1 MLNKQNLAL
10 LVAALPSMAALA
22 ADDVALP
29 AIVVTGHQA
38 DPAAASLAT
47 SDTAR
52 LLSSRPGASVWG
64 AGGVSAL
71 PVLRGLADDRLKV
84 NIDGA
89 ESTSA
94 CGNHMNS
101 PLSYVTSTQVIAA
114 QVVAGISPVSLGG
127 DNIGGVIAVDTLQPL
142 FAKPG
147 EGLLAGGELSL
158 QARSVDQGRTV
169 GVQAHVANAS
179 LSAAYSGGMTQAES
193 YKDGHGNTVLDTLYK
208 ATNHAVTLAA
218 QGDGHRVT
226 FKAGQQTI
234 PYQGYVNQ
242 YMDMTHNRGVFANL
256 GYAGQFGWGRL
267 EAKLYSQNTQ
277 HEMGF
282 FTPEKTGTMPMNT
295 HGRDLGVKVKA
306 ELPWQAG
313 TLRLGQEFHRFRLD
327 DWWPPVTGSMMM
339 GPGTYQNIVN
349 GKRSRLAFFGEWEG
363 QLNAQWRTLLG
374 LRNETV
380 TTNAGNVQD
389 YGCGMMCMADSMAAM
404 AFNARDRHQRDN
416 LLDATALATYTA
428 GTYAGTHAE
437 YELGLARKSRVPNL
451 YERYTWGRGTMAMTM
466 TGWFGDANGYVGNI
480 DLKPETAH
488 TLSATGRW
496 HDAGKQAWEASVTPY
511 FTYVKDYIDV
521 DVIGSYVPY
530 MRMGAASRALL
541 QFANHDAHLYGI
553 NSAWRARIT
562 EGGTFTGKLDITRGK
577 RNDGGSL
584 YQLMPAVLSL
594 GWAQQWQSFTGTVD
608 VIGVAS
614 KTAVDTRR
622 GETKTAGYALVN
634 LGGQFQVNRALSLQA
649 GVRNLFDRAYDLPLG
664 GANLAAFKANAAATQ
679 MGAVPG
685 QGRSIDVGMKLKF

>member
-1 MLNKQNLAL
+1 MSPKFRPHPLAL
-10 LVAALPSMAALA
+10 LAAALPSMAAMA

-29 AIVVTGHQA
+29 VVVVTGRVQ
-38 DPAAASLAT
+38 DPSAASLAT
-47 SDTAR
+47 SDSAT

-64 AGGVSAL
+64 AGGVSGL
-71 PVLRGLADDRLKV
+71 PSLRGLADDRLKIS
-84 NIDGA
+84 IDGA

-101 PLSYVTSTQVIAA
+101 PLSYITSTQVIAA

-127 DNIGGVIAVDTLQPL
+127 DHIGGVIAVETAPPL
-142 FAKPG
+142 FAKPSA
-147 EGLLAGGELSL
+147 GLLMGGELSL
-158 QARSVDQGRTV
+158 QARSVDQGRTL
-169 GVQAHVANAS
+169 GMQAHVANES
-179 LSAAYSGGMTQAES
+179 FSAAYSGTTTKAES
-193 YKDGHGNTVLDTLYK
+193 YKDGNGHKVLDTLYK

-256 GYAGQFGWGRL
+256 GYEGQFGWGRL
-267 EAKLYSQNTQ
+267 EAKVYGQNTQ

-339 GPGTYQNIVN
+339 GPNTYQNIVN
-349 GKRSRLAFFGEWEG
+349 GKRSRLAFYGEWEG
-363 QLNAQWRTLLG
+363 QLSAQWRTLLG

-380 TTNAGNVQD
+380 TTNAGNVQG
-389 YGCGMMCMADSMAAM
+389 YGCGMMCAPDNAAAA

-416 LLDATALATYTA
+416 HLDATALATYTA
-428 GTYAGTHAE
+428 GSHAE
-437 YELGLARKSRVPNL
+437 VELGLARKSRSPNL
-451 YERYTWGRGTMAMTM
+451 YERYSWGRGTMAMTM
-466 TGWFGDANGYVGNI
+466 IGWFGDANGYVGNI

-496 HDAGKQAWEASVTPY
+496 HDAGKQAWQVSVTPY
-511 FTYVKDYIDV
+511 YTYVKDAIDV

-530 MRMGAASRALL
+530 MRMGAEARALL
-541 QFANHDAHLYGI
+541 QFANHDAHLYGV
-553 NSAWRARIT
+553 NTAWRARVT
-562 EGGTFTGKLDITRGK
+562 EGGTFSGKLDITRGK

-594 GWAQQWQSFTGTVD
+594 GWSQQWQALTATAELVA
-608 VIGVAS
+608 VAS

-622 GETKTAGYALVN
+622 GEDKTAGYALVN
-634 LGGQFQVNRALSLQA
+634 LGGQYQVNSAFSLQA
-649 GVRNLFDRAYDLPLG
+649 GVRNLFDRQYDLPLG

-685 QGRSIDVGMKLKF
+685 QGRSIDVGMKFKF

>member
-1 MLNKQNLAL
+1 MLNKHNLAL
-10 LVAALPSMAALA
+10 LVAALPSMAAVA
-22 ADDVALP
+22 ADDVALSTV
-29 AIVVTGHQA
+29 VVTGRLQ
-38 DPAAASLAT
+38 DPSAASLST
-47 SDTAR
+47 SDSAA
-52 LLSSRPGASVWG
+52 LLSNRPGVSVWG
-64 AGGVSAL
+64 AGGVSGL
-71 PVLRGLADDRLKV
+71 PALRGLADDRLKISV
-84 NIDGA
+84 DGA
-89 ESTSA
+89 ETTSA

-101 PLSYVTSTQVIAA
+101 PLLYVTSTQVIAA

-127 DNIGGVIAVDTLQPL
+127 DNIGGVIAVETAPAL

-147 EGLLAGGELSL
+147 AGWLSGGELSL
-158 QARSVDQGRTV
+158 QARSVDKGRTL
-169 GVQAHVANAS
+169 GVQAHVANES
-179 LSAAYSGGMTQAES
+179 FSAAYNGALTKAES
-193 YKDGHGNTVLDTLYK
+193 YKDGNGHKVLDTLYK
-208 ATNHAVTLAA
+208 ATNHAITLAA
-218 QGDGHRVT
+218 QGDGHRLT

-256 GYAGQFGWGRL
+256 GYEGQFGWGRL
-267 EAKLYSQNTQ
+267 EAKLYGQNTQ

-295 HGRDLGVKVKA
+295 HGRDLGYKLKA

-327 DWWPPVTGSMMM
+327 DWWPAIIGSMMM
-339 GPGTYQNIVN
+339 GPNTYQNIVN

-363 QLNAQWRTLLG
+363 QLSAQWRALLG

-380 TTNAGNVQD
+380 TTNAGNVQG
-389 YGCGMMCMADSMAAM
+389 YGCGMMCAADNTAAA
-404 AFNARDRHQRDN
+404 AFNARDHHQRDKH
-416 LLDATALATYTA
+416 LDVTALATYAA
-428 GTYAGTHAE
+428 GSHAE
-437 YELGLARKSRVPNL
+437 VELGLARKSRSPNL
-451 YERYTWGRGTMAMTM
+451 YERYSWGRGTMAMTM
-466 TGWFGDANGYVGNI
+466 IGWFGDANGYVGNI

-496 HDAGKQAWEASVTPY
+496 HDAAQKAWQVSVTPY
-511 FTYVKDYIDV
+511 YTHVKDAIDV
-521 DVIGSYVPY
+521 DVIGSYVPT
-530 MRMGAASRALL
+530 MRMGAESRALL
-541 QFANHDAHLYGI
+541 QFANHDAHLYGV
-553 NSAWRARIT
+553 NTAWRARVID
-562 EGGTFTGKLDITRGK
+562 GGTFSGKLDITRGK

-594 GWAQQWQSFTGTVD
+594 GWAQQWQALTATAELVA
-608 VIGVAS
+608 VAS

-622 GETKTAGYALVN
+622 GEDKTSGYALVN
-634 LGGQFQVNRALSLQA
+634 LGGQVQVNHALSLQA
-649 GVRNLFDRAYDLPLG
+649 GVRNLFDRQYDLPLG